1 MTGFEILAIAVGAL
15 FFALATTIKKIKKLK
30 VKLKLSIVK
39 LFTLEFEAE
48 DKSK

>member
-15 FFALATTIKKIKKLK
+15 FLALATRIKKIKKPK

>member
-15 FFALATTIKKIKKLK
+15 FLALAARIKKIKKPK
-30 VKLKLSIVK
+30 VKLSIVK